1 MLTKTYFSGSR
12 VEFGAEQCGSFNFS
26 LFNDSEFSLGILVRD
41 ENARDKL
48 REMIGDIGLIM

>member
-12 VEFGAEQCGSFNFS
+12 VEFGAEQCESFRFS
-26 LFNDSEFSLGILVRD
+26 LFDDPELVLGILVRD

-48 REMIGDIGLIM
+48 REMI